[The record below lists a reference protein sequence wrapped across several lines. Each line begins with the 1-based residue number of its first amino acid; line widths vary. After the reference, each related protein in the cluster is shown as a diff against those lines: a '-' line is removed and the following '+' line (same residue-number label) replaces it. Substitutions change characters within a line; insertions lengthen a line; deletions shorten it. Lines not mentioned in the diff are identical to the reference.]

1 MLRQRL
7 MADFHLGVVVVFG
20 IITVLGI
27 TPFAINRYLAGQYL
41 IALLDTAIMASIG
54 AATLYALRTGRSRGA
69 AVFAAVAYSLGVS
82 AVVHL
87 AGWAGLMWVY
97 PTVVANFL
105 LVGRPLALL
114 LSLLTLLVAAFGDAL
129 QADPAHRATFLAT
142 ATMVGM
148 FSLVFATR
156 TERQR
161 MRLETMALRDPLTG
175 ASNRR
180 GMEAEVAAY
189 IAASRRNGTPLAM
202 LVFDIDHFKCINDD
216 FGHEAGDQVLVQL
229 ARIVRANTRGED
241 RLSRLGG
248 EEFGLLLP
256 VADAAAAWATAE
268 KLRLAV
274 ERELRCHG
282 RPVTISVGA
291 AVHRP
296 DETAAEWMARADAAM
311 YEAKR
316 GGRNRTVVARD
327 DGVPG
332 A

>member
-1 MLRQRL
+1 
-7 MADFHLGVVVVFG
+7 
-20 IITVLGI
+20 
-27 TPFAINRYLAGQYL
+27 
-41 IALLDTAIMASIG
+41 
-54 AATLYALRTGRSRGA
+54 
-69 AVFAAVAYSLGVS
+69 
-82 AVVHL
+82 
-87 AGWAGLMWVY
+87 
-97 PTVVANFL
+97 
-105 LVGRPLALL
+105 
-114 LSLLTLLVAAFGDAL
+114 
-129 QADPAHRATFLAT
+129 
-142 ATMVGM
+142 
-148 FSLVFATR
+148 
-156 TERQR
+156 
-161 MRLETMALRDPLTG
+161 
-175 ASNRR
+175 
-180 GMEAEVAAY
+180 
-189 IAASRRNGTPLAM
+189 M